1 MPIDLLIEIIADA
14 APELLDSLA
23 EEGFNLAEMGLDQ
36 VDLDDL
42 QNLDMGEFSSA
53 LSGTDLPIEA
63 EGIVDVLDGDAYT
76 ENFYQTINEGGID
89 NDSYIESVLETDEA
103 FIDETLIDDFTD
115 YPELNNFELS
125 GFGNAEVAQQ
135 ALFESVPV
143 EHLESISAINYD
155 PNILI
160 DPDTGGQIHGFYL
173 PPTQEIFLYNADSA
187 QNIFTFQHEVGHH
200 LLEQTPEL
208 QDSYL
213 EARAV
218 DATSQGEAALLVD
231 PSYYEK
237 YDYIHESFANDY
249 ARYLNNPEGYRKYY
263 PIISDVFEST
273 LSNSAVA

>member
-1 MPIDLLIEIIADA
+1 MPLDLLFEIISDS
-14 APELLDSLA
+14 APDLLEFLS
-23 EEGFNLAEMGLDQ
+23 EEGFDLTEMGLDQ

-42 QNLDMGEFSSA
+42 ESLDLGEYSAAFSGA
-53 LSGTDLPIEA
+53 DLPIEA
-63 EGIVDVLDGDAYT
+63 EGILDVLDGDAYT
-76 ENFYQTINEGGID
+76 ENFYETINEGGLD
-89 NDSYIESVLETDEA
+89 NKSYIDSVFETDDI
-103 FIDETLIDDFTD
+103 FIDELIDDFTE

-125 GFGNAEVAQQ
+125 GFGNAEIAQQ
-135 ALFESVPV
+135 DLFGSVPA
-143 EHLESISAINYD
+143 EHIEGITAINYD

-173 PPTQEIFLYNADSA
+173 PPTQEIFLYNADA
-187 QNIFTFQHEVGHH
+187 TQNILTFQHEVGHH

-208 QDSYL
+208 QDAYL
-213 EARAV
+213 EARAI